1 MMNTPEDMLRE
12 ALGNIT
18 TQCQRMSDCAMNRDV
33 DRVMECYDAL
43 DRAVGYLTLIEQ
55 LVTKTA

>member
-12 ALGNIT
+12 ALGNIA